1 MASSLLVTIIAIVS
15 LARFYGY
22 SMLETI
28 LSIGLVLVVLA
39 LMAGIFIL
47 LMRNIY
53 VPLLVKKGKIFTS
66 PKPQAIK
73 AITYGPEGKF
83 VRWIVDPTELVIN
96 NDGKILH
103 EDVQE
108 NGKTVTKP
116 VAGTAKEK
124 KPSEILF
131 DAEFIGLL
139 QYQVYTW
146 EMQWSRPRKA
156 DEQAKTGTHEI
167 LKGMAGD
174 EDIVHRREQVDY
186 LKYRHFLSDRWVT
199 RFGGNDPSN
208 VINQISFTAL
218 IQDPQKAIF
227 GLSGGWY
234 PAVYAVINQ
243 ELEKFMAST
252 GATNKNWKSGIPKD
266 PAKPDGETRN
276 TMVALKEAF
285 EKEEFLQAVLKASGT
300 TVLDF
305 AFTST
310 DPQSPALE
318 AANQKAAT
326 AEQDAVTKLI
336 GATASKKAR
345 VIEGEG
351 EKEYLELIAD
361 GNYAVDTAAMHAV
374 DPENK
379 NKDVRKVKIDAG
391 KFANLKNLRVLG
403 TDNILVNAGNLDSD
417 DVPAKVTP
425 PTAPQQQ
432 PAQQQAQGRT
442 QRPYGRP
449 KAQRPKQT

>member
-1 MASSLLVTIIAIVS
+1 
-15 LARFYGY
+15 
-22 SMLETI
+22 
-28 LSIGLVLVVLA
+28 
-39 LMAGIFIL
+39 
-47 LMRNIY
+47 
-53 VPLLVKKGKIFTS
+53 
-66 PKPQAIK
+66 
-73 AITYGPEGKF
+73 
-83 VRWIVDPTELVIN
+83 
-96 NDGKILH
+96 
-103 EDVQE
+103 
-108 NGKTVTKP
+108 
-116 VAGTAKEK
+116 
-124 KPSEILF
+124 
-131 DAEFIGLL
+131 
-139 QYQVYTW
+139 
-146 EMQWSRPRKA
+146 
-156 DEQAKTGTHEI
+156 
-167 LKGMAGD
+167 
-174 EDIVHRREQVDY
+174 
-186 LKYRHFLSDRWVT
+186 
-199 RFGGNDPSN
+199 
-208 VINQISFTAL
+208 
-218 IQDPQKAIF
+218 
-227 GLSGGWY
+227 
-234 PAVYAVINQ
+234 
-243 ELEKFMAST
+243 
-252 GATNKNWKSGIPKD
+252 
-266 PAKPDGETRN
+266 
-276 TMVALKEAF
+276 
-285 EKEEFLQAVLKASGT
+285 VLKASGT